1 MIALLRTKLEDC
13 NISVRVLN
21 VLKKAE
27 VETIGDLVSH
37 NKVDILKY
45 RDMGRKALN
54 ELDDLVE
61 ALNLSFGMDVQ
72 KYLMREADSY
82 TA

>member
-1 MIALLRTKLEDC
+1 
-13 NISVRVLN
+13 
-21 VLKKAE
+21 
-27 VETIGDLVSH
+27 
-37 NKVDILKY
+37 
-45 RDMGRKALN
+45 MGRKALN